1 MAQQKNYEL
10 FQFVSL
16 CDKPQPELAL
26 DFLVVHVPQI
36 AVATRFQMVARLLL
50 GWQLSVECS
59 SSLPTI
65 DSIQKNLKLQV
76 WVEVLDKNTRTFPR
90 LVLQRWP

>member
-10 FQFVSL
+10 FQFASL

-26 DFLVVHVPQI
+26 DSLVVHVPQI

-59 SSLPTI
+59 SSLPRSSMHAV
-65 DSIQKNLKLQV
+65 DAEKVPSPAPPEAPLQ
-76 WVEVLDKNTRTFPR
+76 
-90 LVLQRWP
+90 

>member
-1 MAQQKNYEL
+1 MAS
-10 FQFVSL
+10 V
-16 CDKPQPELAL
+16 CGKPQPELAL
-26 DFLVVHVPQI
+26 DFWSYIVLQI
-36 AVATRFQMVARLLL
+36 AVATRFQVVAWLLL

-76 WVEVLDKNTRTFPR
+76 WVEVLDRNTRTFPR
-90 LVLQRWP
+90 LALQRWP